1 MTKSRARAGSR
12 QSVYI
17 PGYKEAGHGDNQRHR
32 APRVAAHQ
40 NRTFRTREAHNSR
53 RNQGTAGSDI
63 LTIAGVH
70 EYGATIRAKNVK
82 NLAIPLD
89 KKSEGKSPRDFPG
102 LFFIRAKDTGNLFG
116 VTSAG
121 KEKLNFLFLLCPSV
135 TIPERSF
142 IRASYDTGQ
151 SELEAAC
158 RAAVDHIMLEGG
170 TAKEAAEIIGARAV
184 AMTQQYILDGID
196 PPKSDIT
203 MNTAKTPTPL
213 LRQRP
218 LAPFYQLRNRGGITN
233 VPVRK
238 TKHSS
243 GPPA

>member
-1 MTKSRARAGSR
+1 MAIIKDTVRPELQRIK
-12 QSVYI
+12 
-17 PGYKEAGHGDNQRHR
+17 KELSALAELTIHIGI
-32 APRVAAHQ
+32 
-40 NRTFRTREAHNSR
+40 
-53 RNQGTAGSDI
+53 QGTADSDI

-102 LFFIRAKDTGNLFG
+102 LFFIRSKDTGNLFG

-121 KEKLNFLFLLCPSV
+121 KDKLNFLFLLCPSV

-170 TAKEAAEIIGARAV
+170 TAKEAAEIIGTRAV
-184 AMTQQYILDGID
+184 AMTQQYILDGIY

-203 MNTAKTPTPL
+203 MNIAKTNTPL
-213 LRQRP
+213 YDSGRL
-218 LAPFYQLRNRGGITN
+218 L
-233 VPVRK
+233 
-238 TKHSS
+238 HSIS
-243 GPPA
+243 YEIEEG

>member
-1 MTKSRARAGSR
+1 MAIIKDTVR
-12 QSVYI
+12 
-17 PGYKEAGHGDNQRHR
+17 PELQRIKTELSALGKLTIH
-32 APRVAAHQ
+32 VGI
-40 NRTFRTREAHNSR
+40 
-53 RNQGTAGSDI
+53 QGPAGSDI

-196 PPKSDIT
+196 PPKSDIA

-213 LRQRP
+213 YDSGRL
-218 LAPFYQLRNRGGITN
+218 L
-233 VPVRK
+233 
-238 TKHSS
+238 HSIS
-243 GPPA
+243 YEIEEG

>member
-1 MTKSRARAGSR
+1 MAIIKDTVR
-12 QSVYI
+12 
-17 PGYKEAGHGDNQRHR
+17 PELQRIKTELSALGKLTIH
-32 APRVAAHQ
+32 VGI
-40 NRTFRTREAHNSR
+40 
-53 RNQGTAGSDI
+53 QGTAGSDI

-142 IRASYDTGQ
+142 IRASYDT
-151 SELEAAC
+151 C

-196 PPKSDIT
+196 PPKSDIA

-213 LRQRP
+213 YDSGRL
-218 LAPFYQLRNRGGITN
+218 L
-233 VPVRK
+233 
-238 TKHSS
+238 HSIS
-243 GPPA
+243 YEIEEG

>member
-1 MTKSRARAGSR
+1 MAIIKDTVRPELQRIK
-12 QSVYI
+12 
-17 PGYKEAGHGDNQRHR
+17 KELSALAELTIHIGI
-32 APRVAAHQ
+32 
-40 NRTFRTREAHNSR
+40 
-53 RNQGTAGSDI
+53 QGTADSDI

-121 KEKLNFLFLLCPSV
+121 KDKLNFLFLLCPSV

-196 PPKSDIT
+196 PPKRDIA

-213 LRQRP
+213 YDSGRL
-218 LAPFYQLRNRGGITN
+218 L
-233 VPVRK
+233 
-238 TKHSS
+238 HSIS
-243 GPPA
+243 YEIEEG

>member
-1 MTKSRARAGSR
+1 MAIIKDTVR
-12 QSVYI
+12 
-17 PGYKEAGHGDNQRHR
+17 PELQRIKTELSALGKLTIH
-32 APRVAAHQ
+32 VGI
-40 NRTFRTREAHNSR
+40 
-53 RNQGTAGSDI
+53 QGTAGSDI

-142 IRASYDTGQ
+142 IRGSFDHGKN
-151 SELEAAC
+151 ELAEAC
-158 RAAVDHIMLEGG
+158 KAAIDKIVLEGG
-170 TAKEAAEIIGARAV
+170 TAREAAALIGERAA
-184 AMTQQYILDGID
+184 AMTQAYIMKGID
-196 PPKSDIT
+196 PPKSSIT
-203 MNTAKTPTPL
+203 METTKSGKPL
-213 LRQRP
+213 YSTGRL
-218 LAPFYQLRNRGGITN
+218 YQSITYEIEE
-233 VPVRK
+233 
-238 TKHSS
+238 
-243 GPPA
+243 G

>member
-1 MTKSRARAGSR
+1 MAIIKDTVR
-12 QSVYI
+12 
-17 PGYKEAGHGDNQRHR
+17 PELQRIKTELSALGKLTIH
-32 APRVAAHQ
+32 VGI
-40 NRTFRTREAHNSR
+40 
-53 RNQGTAGSDI
+53 QGIAGSDI

-116 VTSAG
+116 VVA
-121 KEKLNFLFLLCPSV
+121 KKRRRDKDNPNNLKFLFLLCPSV

-213 LRQRP
+213 YDSGRL
-218 LAPFYQLRNRGGITN
+218 L
-233 VPVRK
+233 
-238 TKHSS
+238 HSIS
-243 GPPA
+243 YEIEEG

>member
-1 MTKSRARAGSR
+1 MAIIKDTVR
-12 QSVYI
+12 
-17 PGYKEAGHGDNQRHR
+17 PELQRIKTELSALGKLTIH
-32 APRVAAHQ
+32 VGI
-40 NRTFRTREAHNSR
+40 
-53 RNQGTAGSDI
+53 QGTAGSDI

-121 KEKLNFLFLLCPSV
+121 KDKLNFLFLLCPSV

-213 LRQRP
+213 YDSGRL
-218 LAPFYQLRNRGGITN
+218 L
-233 VPVRK
+233 
-238 TKHSS
+238 HSIS
-243 GPPA
+243 YEIEEG

>member
-1 MTKSRARAGSR
+1 MAIIKDTVR
-12 QSVYI
+12 
-17 PGYKEAGHGDNQRHR
+17 PELQRIKTELSALGKLTIH
-32 APRVAAHQ
+32 VGI
-40 NRTFRTREAHNSR
+40 
-53 RNQGTAGSDI
+53 QGTAGSDI

-116 VTSAG
+116 VTSAWW
-121 KEKLNFLFLLCPSV
+121 KKKLNFLFPPGPSV

-213 LRQRP
+213 YDSGRL
-218 LAPFYQLRNRGGITN
+218 L
-233 VPVRK
+233 
-238 TKHSS
+238 HSIS
-243 GPPA
+243 YEIEEG

>member
-1 MTKSRARAGSR
+1 MAIIKDTVR
-12 QSVYI
+12 
-17 PGYKEAGHGDNQRHR
+17 PELQRIKTELSALGKLTIH
-32 APRVAAHQ
+32 VGI
-40 NRTFRTREAHNSR
+40 
-53 RNQGTAGSDI
+53 QGTAGSDI

-102 LFFIRAKDTGNLFG
+102 LFFIREKDTGNLFG

-121 KEKLNFLFLLCPSV
+121 KEKLNFLFLLCPS
-135 TIPERSF
+135 
-142 IRASYDTGQ
+142 DTGQ

-196 PPKSDIT
+196 PPKSDIA

-213 LRQRP
+213 YDSGRL
-218 LAPFYQLRNRGGITN
+218 L
-233 VPVRK
+233 
-238 TKHSS
+238 HSIS
-243 GPPA
+243 YEIEEG

>member
-1 MTKSRARAGSR
+1 MAIIKDTVR
-12 QSVYI
+12 
-17 PGYKEAGHGDNQRHR
+17 PELQRIKTELSALGKLTIH
-32 APRVAAHQ
+32 VGI
-40 NRTFRTREAHNSR
+40 
-53 RNQGTAGSDI
+53 QGTAGSDI

-116 VTSAG
+116 VTSAR
-121 KEKLNFLFLLCPSV
+121 KYRKYKLNFLFLLCPSV

-170 TAKEAAEIIGARAV
+170 TAKEAAEIIGAWAV
-184 AMTQQYILDGID
+184 EMTQQYILYGID

-213 LRQRP
+213 YDSGRL
-218 LAPFYQLRNRGGITN
+218 L
-233 VPVRK
+233 
-238 TKHSS
+238 HSIS
-243 GPPA
+243 YEIEEG

>member
-1 MTKSRARAGSR
+1 MAIIKDTVR
-12 QSVYI
+12 
-17 PGYKEAGHGDNQRHR
+17 PELQRIKTELSALGKLTIH
-32 APRVAAHQ
+32 VGI
-40 NRTFRTREAHNSR
+40 
-53 RNQGTAGSDI
+53 QGTAGSDI

-70 EYGATIRAKNVK
+70 EYGATIRAK
-82 NLAIPLD
+82 
-89 KKSEGKSPRDFPG
+89 
-102 LFFIRAKDTGNLFG
+102 DTGNLFG

-121 KEKLNFLFLLCPSV
+121 KDKLNFLFLLCPSV

-213 LRQRP
+213 YDSGRL
-218 LAPFYQLRNRGGITN
+218 L
-233 VPVRK
+233 
-238 TKHSS
+238 HSIS
-243 GPPA
+243 YEIEEG

>member
-1 MTKSRARAGSR
+1 MAIIKDTVRPELQRIK
-12 QSVYI
+12 
-17 PGYKEAGHGDNQRHR
+17 KELSALAELTIHIGI
-32 APRVAAHQ
+32 
-40 NRTFRTREAHNSR
+40 
-53 RNQGTAGSDI
+53 QGTAGSDI

-82 NLAIPLD
+82 NLAIPLS

-116 VTSAG
+116 VTSIKTG
-121 KEKLNFLFLLCPSV
+121 KRKGELNFLFLLCPSV

-158 RAAVDHIMLEGG
+158 RAAIDSIMLKGS

-203 MNTAKTPTPL
+203 MNTAKTNTPL
-213 LRQRP
+213 YDSGRL
-218 LAPFYQLRNRGGITN
+218 L
-233 VPVRK
+233 
-238 TKHSS
+238 HSIS
-243 GPPA
+243 YEIEEG